1 MTPLRSA
8 LFAALIAIV
17 LTPDSLVAQGTN
29 GTGSSQHL
37 RPGRAWRVT
46 LAGDLDAMVLAD
58 RLGEVLEDARERNA
72 SLVLLEL
79 AGDRWRTDVVW
90 AMAQVIHESE
100 TPVVALLQDTRD
112 HRVGAGQLM
121 LATMCNQSWIDPDT
135 HVVSTQLDDLGFL
148 AGKDTDWERVHREL
162 AGAIW
167 LKLDERDG
175 PVLLARPLVDQ
186 QDAVWLSKNDNADG
200 LDSAD
205 SSIITRG
212 EQAGNLG
219 GNLDG
224 NLDGNLVGNL
234 DGNLVG
240 NDTQPIITLGDD
252 GSFTITIDPDQLLEL
267 KLIGMIESRRAIILR
282 NAGARSASPLKVD
295 LKSGLNKA
303 HASVWTMLE
312 QLDAIVQ
319 AMERLPSPTE
329 PTYQRDRRSIDGQLR
344 RGVQAYRR
352 RLSKLDA
359 SLLTYPEIAHMPQP
373 ARHNREFEATLASLV
388 KRYEK
393 LKSRR

>member
-1 MTPLRSA
+1 MTTLRSA
-8 LFAALIAIV
+8 LFAALIVITLIPA
-17 LTPDSLVAQGTN
+17 SLFAQSTRETESTRN
-29 GTGSSQHL
+29 L

-121 LATMCNQSWIDPDT
+121 LATLCHQSWIDPDT

-224 NLDGNLVGNL
+224 NLDGNLVGN
-234 DGNLVG
+234 
-240 NDTQPIITLGDD
+240 DTQPIITLGDD

-303 HASVWTMLE
+303 HASAWTMLE